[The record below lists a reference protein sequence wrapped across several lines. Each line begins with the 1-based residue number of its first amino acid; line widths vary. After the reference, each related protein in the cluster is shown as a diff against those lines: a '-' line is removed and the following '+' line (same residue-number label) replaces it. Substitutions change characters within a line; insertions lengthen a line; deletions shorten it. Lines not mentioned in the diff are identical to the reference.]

1 MNVHVKEY
9 SGRMEAFI
17 NEYPLGNDQVEK
29 KKKKHYEFVIDSA
42 VTVWPTVFC
51 GLGLVAVKASGSERS
66 KLQSAA
72 LRAPD

>member
-1 MNVHVKEY
+1 M
-9 SGRMEAFI
+9 SS
-17 NEYPLGNDQVEK
+17 
-29 KKKKHYEFVIDSA
+29 VIDSA